1 MDWELET
8 KLLSSEQMIT
18 VYQDHIEELE
28 DENQKLKAQIDFLN
42 QQLEYKTLGL
52 PNETTTDMQ
61 TFLSIG
67 RNRQ

>member
-67 RNRQ
+67 RTQQ

>member
-1 MDWELET
+1 MDWELEN

-52 PNETTTDMQ
+52 PNDSTDMQ

-67 RNRQ
+67 RTQQ

>member
-1 MDWELET
+1 VDWELEN

-52 PNETTTDMQ
+52 PNDSTDMQ

-67 RNRQ
+67 RTQQ

>member
-28 DENQKLKAQIDFLN
+28 DELKGKTEHIKFLEE
-42 QQLEYKTLGL
+42 QLEYKSMGR
-52 PNETTTDMQ
+52 PEEH
-61 TFLSIG
+61 LS
-67 RNRQ
+67 RKSC

>member
-67 RNRQ
+67 RNQP

>member
-28 DENQKLKAQIDFLN
+28 DENQKLKAQVDFLH

-52 PNETTTDMQ
+52 PDETTTDMQ

-67 RNRQ
+67 RNQP

>member
-1 MDWELET
+1 VDWELET

-52 PNETTTDMQ
+52 PNDGTDMQ

-67 RNRQ
+67 RTQQ

>member
-28 DENQKLKAQIDFLN
+28 DENQKLKAQVDFLN

-52 PNETTTDMQ
+52 PNDGTDMQ
-61 TFLSIG
+61 AFISIG
-67 RNRQ
+67 RTQQ

>member
-52 PNETTTDMQ
+52 PNDSTDMQ

-67 RNRQ
+67 RTQQ

>member
-61 TFLSIG
+61 TFISIG
-67 RNRQ
+67 RTRQ